1 MNEGHT
7 PSFKESLENSLVEL
21 AESPTL
27 QLLLYPVVPSPLRE
41 GLIGRG
47 EVISRERLEEFLASL
62 KEHLDALREQG
73 VTEEKFNRF
82 FTSEEWFDLFRD
94 ALAQASRTRSRDR
107 REYCARILRGAI
119 ADSDRK
125 EYAPEE
131 YLSLIADLSDLEL
144 RVAGS
149 LYRLQRNQDHKDMDT
164 GERWEAWQPIRDEV
178 RREQQIDDNDLS
190 IALERLAARGV
201 VERSY
206 TLFAGAPGLSY
217 WISSAFDRFMEF
229 IGEKDGQ

>member
-1 MNEGHT
+1 MEEGQT
-7 PSFKESLENSLVEL
+7 PSFKESLDNSLAEL

-27 QLLLYPVVPSPLRE
+27 QLLLYPLVPSPLRE
-41 GLIGRG
+41 WIIGRG
-47 EVISRERLEEFLASL
+47 EVIVSRRLEEFLVPL
-62 KEHLDALREQG
+62 KEQLDALQEQG
-73 VTEEKFNRF
+73 ITEEKLNRF
-82 FTSEEWFDLFRD
+82 FNSEEWWDLFRE

-107 REYCARILRGAI
+107 RAYCARILRGAI

-131 YLSLIADLSDLEL
+131 YLSLMADLTDLEL

-149 LYRLQRNQDHKDMDT
+149 LYRLQRNQDHKEKDS
-164 GERWEAWQPIRDEV
+164 GERWEAWQPIRAEV
-178 RREQQIDDNDLS
+178 GKQQQVDDNDLS

-206 TLFAGAPGLSY
+206 TLFAGAP
-217 WISSAFDRFMEF
+217 
-229 IGEKDGQ
+229 

>member
-41 GLIGRG
+41 WLIGRG
-47 EVISRERLEEFLASL
+47 EVFSRERLEEFLASL

-73 VTEEKFNRF
+73 VTEVKFNRF

-94 ALAQASRTRSRDR
+94 ALAQASRTRSRDT

-131 YLSLIADLSDLEL
+131 YLSLMADLTDLEL

-164 GERWEAWQPIRDEV
+164 GGAV
-178 RREQQIDDNDLS
+178 GG
-190 IALERLAARGV
+190 LAA
-201 VERSY
+201 Y
-206 TLFAGAPGLSY
+206 
-217 WISSAFDRFMEF
+217 
-229 IGEKDGQ
+229 